1 MEWHDSRKKMASIS
15 TQTATPKKFVLKQ
28 DASKL
33 TDQELIDEFTK
44 RFIVPQFYSK
54 EHIVERIEEN
64 GFIPDEDNV
73 EKVIKNFNKC
83 GQALDESLEDMIED
97 VFLREE
103 EDHDICGQT
112 GGKCGDFVGCG
123 KKVLCED
130 TNMFGNTSFCIPCYE
145 KYEEDFKKLEE
156 EEEEPEDKNKDDYT
170 EDVEEDPI
178 QEATI
183 DYSTYKEYFAEYYQ
197 EEKEHDDETFFRL
210 ELYNKKDPEPYEMS
224 AWSDMYFKI
233 EPDHE
238 KTNKSF
244 ERVKNIH
251 YNTSSS
257 FAMMLCG
264 IDFEDVE

>member
-1 MEWHDSRKKMASIS
+1 MASIS

-64 GFIPDEDNV
+64 GYIPDEDNV

-97 VFLREE
+97 VFHREE
-103 EDHDICGQT
+103 E
-112 GGKCGDFVGCG
+112 
-123 KKVLCED
+123 
-130 TNMFGNTSFCIPCYE
+130 
-145 KYEEDFKKLEE
+145 
-156 EEEEPEDKNKDDYT
+156 EDKNKDDYT
-170 EDVEEDPI
+170 EEVEEDPI

-197 EEKEHDDETFFRL
+197 EEKEHDEDTLFHL

-233 EPDHE
+233 EPDRDLVNQR
-238 KTNKSF
+238 NKSF
-244 ERVKNIH
+244 ERVKHIH
-251 YNTSSS
+251 YNTSSC

>member
-64 GFIPDEDNV
+64 GYIPDEDNV

-97 VFLREE
+97 IFNREE
-103 EDHDICGQT
+103 E
-112 GGKCGDFVGCG
+112 
-123 KKVLCED
+123 
-130 TNMFGNTSFCIPCYE
+130 
-145 KYEEDFKKLEE
+145 
-156 EEEEPEDKNKDDYT
+156 EDKNKDDYT

-233 EPDHE
+233 EPDGE
-238 KTNKSF
+238 TNKSF

-264 IDFEDVE
+264 IDFQDPE